1 MNASQEVI
9 INGKFDVTLIFN
21 ILLQVCSIHYTLS
34 NLHTLPY
41 HSTQLPRIFQRCPD
55 QRLMAQTYPRS
66 NMTDV
71 TTQHEQV
78 IEGSDTTINST
89 YTVSIARKQ
98 HCSANFKVVGNE
110 GITEE
115 YLMPL
120 NFSEWSIVLLI

>member
-9 INGKFDVTLIFN
+9 INNKFLILN
-21 ILLQVCSIHYTLS
+21 ILLQVCSIHYILS

-41 HSTQLPRIFQRCPD
+41 HSTQLPSIFQHCPD

-66 NMTDV
+66 NMTDF

-78 IEGSDTTINST
+78 IEGSDATINT

-98 HCSANFKVVGNE
+98 HCSANFSVVRNGRV
-110 GITEE
+110 TKE

-120 NFSEWSIVLLI
+120 NFSEWSIVLL